1 MAQPTNRLVIS
12 LMSKSH
18 VFWYRMLGGAGLTGN
33 FGRGPILLLTTTG
46 RKSGEPRTTPLF
58 YGRDGDNVV
67 VIASNN
73 GADADPG
80 WWKNLK
86 SNPDATIQI
95 KRETRRVR
103 AEQATPEEKAR
114 LWPEMTK
121 VYPAYDDYVKRT
133 SREIPLVILKPATG

>member
-18 VFWYRMLGGAGLTGN
+18 VFWYRLLGGAGLTGN
-33 FGRGPILLLTTTG
+33 FGRGPILLLTTNG
-46 RKSGEPRTTPLF
+46 RKSGEPRTTPLI
-58 YGRDGDNVV
+58 YGRDGDNTV

-86 SNPDATIQI
+86 ANPDATIQI
-95 KRETRRVR
+95 KRELRRVR

-114 LWPEMTK
+114 LWPEMTRI
-121 VYPAYDDYVKRT
+121 YPAYDDYAKRT
-133 SREIPLVILKPATG
+133 AREIPLVMLKPATG

>member
-12 LMSKSH
+12 LMSKIH

-46 RKSGEPRTTPLF
+46 RKSGEPRTTPLI

-86 SNPDATIQI
+86 SNSDATIQI

-114 LWPEMTK
+114 LWPEMTT
-121 VYPAYDDYVKRT
+121 VYPGYDDYVKRT
-133 SREIPLVILKPATG
+133 SREIPLVILKPATR